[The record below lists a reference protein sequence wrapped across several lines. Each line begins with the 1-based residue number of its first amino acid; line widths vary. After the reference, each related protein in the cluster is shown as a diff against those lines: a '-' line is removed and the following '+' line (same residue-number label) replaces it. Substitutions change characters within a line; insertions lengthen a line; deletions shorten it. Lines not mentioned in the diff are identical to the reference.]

1 MLVESFKPE
10 KFPFFPAHL
19 PPYFSTRLREIHA
32 TSSNM
37 QGELWLVT
45 NSWRHRNLS
54 SARFRRQF
62 FSASET
68 KAETEPDALA
78 GKI

>member
-1 MLVESFKPE
+1 MLVEPFKPE
-10 KFPFFPAHL
+10 KFPLFPAYL
-19 PPYFSTRLREIHA
+19 PPHFSTRLREIHA

-45 NSWRHRNLS
+45 NSWRQGNLF

-62 FSASET
+62 CSASGT
-68 KAETEPDALA
+68 KAQTEPDPLA
-78 GKI
+78 DKI